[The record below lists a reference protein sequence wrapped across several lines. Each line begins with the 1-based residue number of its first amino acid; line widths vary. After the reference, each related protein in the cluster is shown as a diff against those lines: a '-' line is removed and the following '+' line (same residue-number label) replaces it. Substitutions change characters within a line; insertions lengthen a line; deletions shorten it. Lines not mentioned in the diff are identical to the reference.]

1 MQLFHFFFFFPE
13 QNLKNKYPN
22 TMQKLGDVF
31 IYLWYFTSY
40 LTILKQDILIVEES
54 AL

>member
-1 MQLFHFFFFFPE
+1 MQLFHFFFQK

-22 TMQKLGDVF
+22 TTQKHWDVF